1 MLRMR
6 PRASNNSQFSILNSQ
21 FSIKMKRISE
31 YSAMA
36 ESAIRALS
44 LPSDKFEGL
53 YAPISYSMQA
63 GGKRLRPT
71 LVLMTADA
79 FGNDPGKAV
88 NPAIGI
94 EMFHNFTLLH
104 DDVMD
109 KSDLRRGRPTV
120 HAKWDENTA
129 ILSGDTMLT
138 LATKKVAEVDDSI
151 LRQVLDTFND
161 QALRVYE
168 GQRLDMDFENQDA
181 VDLDQYIDMIKLKTG
196 ALLGAA
202 AKIGALIGGA
212 SAEDAE
218 KMYEFG
224 VMLGVAFQIEDDYL
238 DTFGSAD
245 SFGKPIGGD
254 INNNKK
260 TFLMVKALAT
270 GGPNAEA
277 LKAALKMQAGP
288 TKVKTVTRIYETM
301 GMPAVSKAEVAAYSS
316 KALAAIKKTSLP
328 DDRRESYRKLIDK
341 LITRTK

>member
-1 MLRMR
+1 ML
-6 PRASNNSQFSILNSQ
+6 
-21 FSIKMKRISE
+21 RISE

-36 ESAIRALS
+36 EAAIRALNIS
-44 LPSDKFEGL
+44 SETFDNL
-53 YAPISYSMQA
+53 YAPIIYGMQA

-71 LVLMTADA
+71 ILLMAADA
-79 FGNDPGKAV
+79 FGGDPEKAI
-88 NPAIGI
+88 NPAVGI

-109 KSDLRRGRPTV
+109 KSDTRRGRPSV
-120 HAKWDENTA
+120 HAKWDDNTA

-138 LATKKVAEVDDSI
+138 LATKKISEVDDSI
-151 LRQVLDTFND
+151 LRPILDTFND

-168 GQRLDMDFENQDA
+168 GQRLDMDFENMTDVA
-181 VDLDQYIDMIKLKTG
+181 LDEYIEMIKLKTG

-212 SAEDAE
+212 SKEDAE
-218 KMYEFG
+218 KMYDFG
-224 VMLGVAFQIEDDYL
+224 LMLGVAFQIEDDYL
-238 DTFGSAD
+238 DTFGNPD
-245 SFGKPIGGD
+245 TFGKPIGGD

-277 LKAALKMQAGP
+277 LKTAMKMPAGP
-288 TKVKTVTRIYETM
+288 TKVKTVTRIYEAM
-301 GMPAVSKAEVAAYSS
+301 GMPAVSKADVAAYSS
-316 KALAAIKKTSLP
+316 KALVAIKKTSLP
-328 DDRRESYRKLIDK
+328 DDRRETFRKLIDK